1 MFLNYFYQW
10 NQRICKCFSASFIT
24 ILEHL
29 LLPQMI
35 QTNTVFCTL
44 TFRDWLR
51 KFKKNKMLT
60 RMKLATWVVSYS
72 RSFWQEK
79 LRQDFLLLCL
89 QLSSLFFLIFM
100 NFSIRMEIKTSHT
113 KINQPQSLY
122 NLMESIKLEWAFRTE
137 AVKLQVEFYTLN
149 INYILCS

>member
-1 MFLNYFYQW
+1 
-10 NQRICKCFSASFIT
+10 
-24 ILEHL
+24 
-29 LLPQMI
+29 
-35 QTNTVFCTL
+35 
-44 TFRDWLR
+44 
-51 KFKKNKMLT
+51 
-60 RMKLATWVVSYS
+60 MKLATCVVSYS
-72 RSFWQEK
+72 RPFWQEK
-79 LRQDFLLLCL
+79 LRQDFLLLSL

-100 NFSIRMEIKTSHT
+100 NFSIRIEIKTSHT